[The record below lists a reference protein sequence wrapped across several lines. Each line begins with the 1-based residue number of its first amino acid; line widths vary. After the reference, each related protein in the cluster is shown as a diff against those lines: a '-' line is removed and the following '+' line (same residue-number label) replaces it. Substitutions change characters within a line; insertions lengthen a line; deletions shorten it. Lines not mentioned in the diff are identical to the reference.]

1 MRDQLWV
8 KYFRRHWLSHILSK
22 NFAHV
27 QEFICRYVIYSKFNV
42 SNGDSFSW
50 RFSGITY
57 SQLHA
62 NVPNIENLSRDFS
75 EML

>member
-1 MRDQLWV
+1 MLW
-8 KYFRRHWLSHILSK
+8 K

-27 QEFICRYVIYSKFNV
+27 QQFICRYVVYSKSSV

-62 NVPNIENLSRDFS
+62 NVPNIENLSRYFS
-75 EML
+75 EM